1 MNKIFVLFIC
11 ISLGFLN
18 AQTAEEIIDKHLE
31 VTGGIDTWNNLNSII
46 IEGQVS
52 IDVSDVV
59 QIKIEHARP
68 YFKRVSYVVDGKE
81 MLSEGFDG
89 EQAYTYNELGG
100 NYKKLANYQKDAFET
115 DILNYKKKGFKVNLV
130 GREKL
135 NSKDVFKV
143 KLTKNTVENYYW
155 FDAKNFQLLKEQN
168 DEETVNYSD
177 FKKVGNLTFAHRMEA
192 TPKGGKEYVVIF
204 NKIIPNAA
212 IPAER
217 FIFN

>member
-1 MNKIFVLFIC
+1 MNKIFALFLLIG
-11 ISLGFLN
+11 IGFLN
-18 AQTAEEIIDKHLE
+18 AQSADEIIDKHLE
-31 VTGGIDTWNNLNSII
+31 VTGGIEAWNNLNSII
-46 IEGQVS
+46 IDGQVS

-59 QIKIEHARP
+59 HIKIEHARP
-68 YFKRVSYVVDGKE
+68 YFKRVSYIVDGKE

-89 EQAYTYNELGG
+89 EQAYTYNELDG

-115 DILNYKKKGFKVNLV
+115 DILNYKKKGFKVSLV
-130 GREKL
+130 GKEKL

-155 FDAKNFQLLKEQN
+155 FDAKSYQLLKEQN
-168 DEETVNYSD
+168 ELETVNYSD
-177 FKKVGNLTFAHRMEA
+177 FKKVGKLSFAHRMEA
-192 TPKGGKEYVVIF
+192 TPVGGKEYVVIF
-204 NKIIPNAA
+204 EKIIPNAA

>member
-1 MNKIFVLFIC
+1 MNKVFALFLLIG
-11 ISLGFLN
+11 IGFLN
-18 AQTAEEIIDKHLE
+18 AQSAEEIIDKHLE
-31 VTGGIDTWNNLNSII
+31 VTGGIEAWNNLNSII
-46 IEGQVS
+46 IDGQVS

-59 QIKIEHARP
+59 HIKIEHARP
-68 YFKRVSYVVDGKE
+68 YFKRVSYIVDGKE

-89 EQAYTYNELGG
+89 KQAYTYNELNG

-115 DILNYKKKGFKVNLV
+115 DILNYKKKGFKVSLI
-130 GREKL
+130 GKEKL

-168 DEETVNYSD
+168 ELETVNYSD
-177 FKKVGNLTFAHRMEA
+177 FKKVGKLSFAHRMEA
-192 TPKGGKEYVVIF
+192 TPVGGKEYVVIF
-204 NKIIPNAA
+204 EKIIPNAA

>member
-1 MNKIFVLFIC
+1 MNKIFALFLL
-11 ISLGFLN
+11 ISIGFLN
-18 AQTAEEIIDKHLE
+18 AQSAEEIIDKHLE
-31 VTGGIDTWNNLNSII
+31 VTGGIEAWNNLNSII
-46 IEGQVS
+46 IDGQVS
-52 IDVSDVV
+52 IDVSDGVH
-59 QIKIEHARP
+59 IKIEHARP
-68 YFKRVSYVVDGKE
+68 YFKRVSYIVDGKE

-89 EQAYTYNELGG
+89 EQAYTYNELDG

-115 DILNYKKKGFKVNLV
+115 DILNYKKKGFKVSLM
-130 GREKL
+130 GKEKL

-168 DEETVNYSD
+168 ELETVNYSE
-177 FKKVGNLTFAHRMEA
+177 FKKVGKLSFAHRMEA
-192 TPKGGKEYVVIF
+192 TPVGGKEYVVIF
-204 NKIIPNAA
+204 DKIIPNAA